1 MKEASEGAR
10 HLEKSIQFNG
20 RITAALSHDINN
32 VVSIISEVAGLLA
45 DLAVMAESGRPV
57 DPVRLRTQSE
67 RISGQIER
75 GRRIIKHMNRF
86 GHSIDEPERGCDLN
100 EAMDNVVGLSQ
111 RFARLKK
118 KTIELKPAAGP
129 VMVSAHPFFIR
140 QLVFFL
146 LDLILEADA
155 ASETIVME
163 VLEGGGN
170 GLLVVRSGDFEYNEI
185 LKEKM
190 DYVHFLASS
199 LGGAI
204 SEQEESDG
212 SRSFR
217 LRLTPSG

>member
-1 MKEASEGAR
+1 MKETGEGDR
-10 HLEKSIQFNG
+10 LLQKSIQFNG
-20 RITAALSHDINN
+20 RIAAALSHDINN

-57 DPVRLRTQSE
+57 DPDRLRAQSE

-75 GRRIIKHMNRF
+75 SRGIIKHMNRF

-100 EAMDNVVGLSQ
+100 EAMDNIVGLSQ

-118 KTIELKPAAGP
+118 KTIELRPAEGP
-129 VMVSAHPFFIR
+129 VTVTAHPFFLR

-155 ASETIVME
+155 ESETIVME
-163 VLEGGGN
+163 VRGDGGDD
-170 GLLVVRSGDFEYNEI
+170 LLVVRSGDFEYNET

-190 DYVHFLASS
+190 DYVSLLASR
-199 LGGAI
+199 LGDGI
-204 SEQEESDG
+204 SEKRESDG
-212 SRSFR
+212 SRSFG
-217 LRLTPSG
+217 LRLKAAR